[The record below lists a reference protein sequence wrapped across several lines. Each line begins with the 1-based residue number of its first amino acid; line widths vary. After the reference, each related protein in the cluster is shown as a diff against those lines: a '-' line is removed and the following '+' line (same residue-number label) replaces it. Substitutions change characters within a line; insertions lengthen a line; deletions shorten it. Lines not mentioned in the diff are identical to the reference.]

1 MPGNFNATSA
11 SRGTPMSSHR
21 PDDRKLVLIMV
32 GLPARGK
39 SYTARKLAW
48 YLKWQ
53 GYNAQL
59 FNVGE
64 YRRAKHGPHQ
74 NHAFFDPNNAD
85 GMSARRALALE
96 ALQDMTS
103 WLDSGGEV
111 GIYDATNST
120 RERRAMILERC
131 ERSDFQ
137 VLFIELRCDD
147 RDVIDANIRATKLM
161 SPDYV
166 DVDPN
171 DAADDFRARI
181 AHYEGTYQPLGE
193 DEGSFISVVDA
204 GRMVTINEVDGYI
217 ASRLVFFLMNLHL
230 TPRPIWLTRHGE
242 SEFNRKKL
250 LGGDASLSAAGQRYA
265 ESLASR
271 VNANFDRDQGIT
283 ILTSS
288 LQRTIQTAAP
298 IGRRSTAWRALNEI
312 DAGICEAMSYE
323 EIERTMPTDF
333 AARTQDKFRYRYPQG
348 ESYQDVIKRLQPVI
362 IEIERAREPVIVV
375 GHQAI
380 LRALYAYLVCIPSEQ
395 CPHLDIPLHTL
406 IELTPHAYGCD
417 EKRIQLKPG
426 SDDP

>member
-1 MPGNFNATSA
+1 
-11 SRGTPMSSHR
+11 MSSHR
-21 PDDRKLVLIMV
+21 PDDQKLALIMV

-48 YLKWQ
+48 YLNWQ
-53 GYNAQL
+53 GYDTRL

-64 YRRAKHGPHQ
+64 YRRAKHGPHK
-74 NHAFFDPNNAD
+74 NHAFFDPKNSD
-85 GMSARRALALE
+85 GMNARRTLALD
-96 ALQDMTS
+96 ALHDMTS
-103 WLDSGGEV
+103 WLDGGGEV

-120 RERRAMILERC
+120 RERRAMIRQRC
-131 ERSDFQ
+131 EQSGFQ
-137 VLFIELRCDD
+137 VLFIELRCED
-147 RDVIDANIRATKLM
+147 REVIEANIRATKLT

-166 DVDPN
+166 DVDPS

-181 AHYEGTYQPLGE
+181 AHYEGIYQPLEE

-230 TPRPIWLTRHGE
+230 TTRPIWLTRHGE

-250 LGGDASLSAAGQRYA
+250 LGGDARLSPAGLRYA
-265 ESLASR
+265 ESLAAHF
-271 VNANFDRDQGIT
+271 NATFDPTQGIT

-288 LQRTIQTAAP
+288 LQRTVQTAAP
-298 IGRRSTAWRALNEI
+298 IGRRSTAWRALDEI

-333 AARTQDKFRYRYPQG
+333 AARKQDKFRYRYPRG

-362 IEIERAREPVIVV
+362 IEVERAREPVIVV

-380 LRALYAYLVCIPSEQ
+380 LRALYAYLVCIPTEE
-395 CPHLDIPLHTL
+395 CPHLNIPLHTV
-406 IELTPHAYGCD
+406 IQLTPHAYGCE
-417 EKRIQLKPG
+417 EKRVQLEPQLK
-426 SDDP
+426 